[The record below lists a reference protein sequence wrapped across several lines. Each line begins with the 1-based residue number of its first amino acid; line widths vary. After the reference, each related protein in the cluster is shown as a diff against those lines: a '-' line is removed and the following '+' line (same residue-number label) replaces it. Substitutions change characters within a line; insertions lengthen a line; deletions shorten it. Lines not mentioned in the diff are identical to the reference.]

1 MLLVLERMKRK
12 HVIPISH
19 KASFHQSA
27 LEIEWVET
35 EQASYNLNILSTC
48 PNPYYFARL
57 SGPSLVAMKR
67 MRHYQYSNGKR
78 SPFENVAYREGENSI
93 QYLGRTSST
102 GQHRQTLTVIEF
114 FPVLHSGT
122 YFLEILQLACNS
134 TDESL
139 VTNCLP
145 NSLESLTLNE
155 AYSIEHAATLNNM
168 TGAISWVHED
178 ESMALSEG
186 IKTRIQPGN
195 SSECNTCSND
205 WFQPYNVSWPELE
218 QHPAGSNCVVC
229 LVGASHSR
237 HMSQAM
243 NEAFRVKQPS
253 CRAIHFDI
261 KFPQEYVSIKNNVST
276 LIGSHKCTDVIVAM
290 GQWALSWKNGKNF
303 QSREDFKRH
312 MVNMVDSFDVT
323 YPNTRLTLRS
333 LHYHPL
339 SNIILQCSPTDWRSP
354 MMTDAYNEMLTQIA
368 ESHQAFKATERFLY
382 VDTSE
387 VVRPVWDTPDD
398 WSHYSMKV
406 GIPEAIYL
414 LNHIWAPRERIHLV
428 NDSVTLGNSIHENNL
443 AFSVVGISLALF
455 YLARRRK

>member
-1 MLLVLERMKRK
+1 MKRIQ
-12 HVIPISH
+12 VIPVSQ

-35 EQASYNLNILSTC
+35 EQGQYRLNILSTC
-48 PNPYYFARL
+48 ARPYYFARL
-57 SGPSLVAMKR
+57 TGPSLVAMKR
-67 MRHYQYSNGKR
+67 TRHYQYSNGKR
-78 SPFENVAYREGENSI
+78 LPFENVVYREGDSSI
-93 QYLGRTSST
+93 QYLEIPSST
-102 GQHRQTLTVIEF
+102 EQHRQVSSVIEF
-114 FPVLHSGT
+114 FPIQLSGT

-134 TDESL
+134 SDESL
-139 VTNCLP
+139 VTTCLP
-145 NSLESLTLNE
+145 KSLDSLTLNE
-155 AYSIEHAATLNNM
+155 AFSIELASSANNM

-178 ESMALSEG
+178 EAITLDKG

-195 SSECNTCSND
+195 SSECSTCSNE
-205 WFQPYNVSWPELE
+205 WFQPYNLSWPELV
-218 QHPAGSNCVVC
+218 QHPTESNCVVC

-261 KFPQEYVSIKNNVST
+261 KFPQEYVSLKNNVSAH
-276 LIGSHKCTDVIVAM
+276 IGSHKCTDVIVAM

-323 YPNTRLTLRS
+323 YPDTRLTLRS

-339 SNIILQCSPTDWRSP
+339 SNIILECTPTDWRSP
-354 MMTDAYNEMLTQIA
+354 MMTDAYNEVLIQIA
-368 ESHQAFKATERFLY
+368 ESHQAFKSSERFRY

-398 WSHYSMKV
+398 WSHYNMKV

-414 LNHIWAPRERIHLV
+414 LNHIWTPRQRIQHL
-428 NDSVTLGNSIHENNL
+428 NESVTLGSSNYENNL
-443 AFSVVGISLALF
+443 AFSVVGMSLALF
-455 YLARRRK
+455 YLARRHK